1 MGWGTLP
8 THKQAPLTLIRC
20 LLTHLVK
27 VFFCTRSRSSG
38 GDKNQFTYSLG
49 KKLERPSE
57 VQTQWPVLPN
67 LGLTGSTRAI
77 PGLSQIRRRRST
89 KKPPHTDTK
98 RPRNPGLARPSRL
111 LLFQTSI
118 VSKTGGLEPLY
129 GAHSIQVPACPTPH
143 AASQAEQEHGRAGAS
158 RAFGGKVVSQ
168 TGQLAFPETQRALD
182 TLA

>member
-49 KKLERPSE
+49 KTSR
-57 VQTQWPVLPN
+57 
-67 LGLTGSTRAI
+67 GLQRYKHS
-77 PGLSQIRRRRST
+77 GLFYQ
-89 KKPPHTDTK
+89 
-98 RPRNPGLARPSRL
+98 
-111 LLFQTSI
+111 
-118 VSKTGGLEPLY
+118 
-129 GAHSIQVPACPTPH
+129 
-143 AASQAEQEHGRAGAS
+143 
-158 RAFGGKVVSQ
+158 
-168 TGQLAFPETQRALD
+168 